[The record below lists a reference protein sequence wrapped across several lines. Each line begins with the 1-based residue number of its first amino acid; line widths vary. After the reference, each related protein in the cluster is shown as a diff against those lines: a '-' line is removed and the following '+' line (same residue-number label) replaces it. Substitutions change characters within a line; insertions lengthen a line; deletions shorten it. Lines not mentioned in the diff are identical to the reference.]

1 MEKQA
6 LWTRPFLMIIAVSL
20 CDSMSHMM
28 LQFMISSYAV
38 QIGIAASL
46 AATLVSIISVSS
58 LVMRPVAGRLVDAL
72 NKKWL
77 LVLSMATTCGAMV
90 LYFFAAD
97 FWSLLI
103 ARLTHGLSYGL
114 STVAAITIA
123 GALVPK
129 DRIGSGIAIYG
140 MGNTVSVIFGTK
152 IAQIIIRLG
161 GNQWM
166 FASCLVFSAAALLL
180 SLFLPSVDKK
190 EREKQHFN
198 VREVLS
204 NLFAKQAIPFAGL
217 SMLFSLSQA
226 INAAFMVIYFNESAR
241 LGRNIGDPGIVMML
255 WGIAIFIYRPFV
267 GKLYDR
273 FGLAPTTVMCMGGG
287 TLYMLLLSCTPNA
300 VVTYLGTIVLGG
312 LCGCST
318 SALQAASYEASPPE
332 KKGAASSTNLIG
344 SDVGSAIGGIIFGWT
359 VTAFSD
365 PILPLRGYQVSYI
378 LCTIPLITAV
388 TTCVI
393 WRNSRVLNVK
403 KPL

>member
-1 MEKQA
+1 
-6 LWTRPFLMIIAVSL
+6 VSL

-58 LVMRPVAGRLVDAL
+58 LMMRPIAGRLVDAL
-72 NKKWL
+72 NQKWL

-103 ARLTHGLSYGL
+103 ARLMHGLSYGL
-114 STVAAITIA
+114 STVASITIA

-152 IAQIIIRLG
+152 IAQVIIRLG

-166 FASCLVFSAAALLL
+166 FASCLMFSVAALIL
-180 SLFLPSVDKK
+180 SLFLPNGEKK
-190 EREKQHFN
+190 QRQAKAFQF
-198 VREVLS
+198 RQLFA
-204 NLFAKQAIPFAGL
+204 NLFAKQAIPYASL
-217 SMLFSLSQA
+217 SMMFSLSQA
-226 INAAFMVIYFNESAR
+226 INSAFMVIYFNESAR
-241 LGRNIGDPGIVMML
+241 MGRDIGDPGIVMML

-267 GKLYDR
+267 GKMYDR

-300 VVTYLGTIVLGG
+300 IATYLGTVILGG

-318 SALQAASYEASPPE
+318 SALQAASYEASPKE

-344 SDVGSAIGGIIFGWT
+344 SDIGSAIGGSLFGWS
-359 VTAFSD
+359 VTTFSV
-365 PILPLRGYQVSYI
+365 PNLPLRGYQISYV
-378 LCTIPLITAV
+378 LCTIPLIV
-388 TTCVI
+388 EIVSCMFMQI
-393 WRNSRVLNVK
+393 RNKNKSFSH
-403 KPL
+403 